1 MSEDS
6 NVVPLPGTFWV
17 VPNELLAGSYPGHSD
32 RDAMDMRL
40 QALLD
45 SGIRSVI
52 NLVAEEEVL
61 EHENGEL
68 FAPYEDRLE
77 ELGEARGELIEIQ
90 RHAIEVSQPPT
101 PAEMEIILDAIDAEI
116 DGRNSPTFVHCS
128 DGHGRTGTV
137 IGCYLARHE
146 IAVGK
151 DALDRISELRSG
163 DTELSAHKSPAN
175 IVQERLV
182 TRWKPEQ

>member
-68 FAPYEDRLE
+68 FAPYEDRLVNLHSAAPN
-77 ELGEARGELIEIQ
+77 LGQMR
-90 RHAIEVSQPPT
+90 
-101 PAEMEIILDAIDAEI
+101 M
-116 DGRNSPTFVHCS
+116 C
-128 DGHGRTGTV
+128 
-137 IGCYLARHE
+137 
-146 IAVGK
+146 
-151 DALDRISELRSG
+151 
-163 DTELSAHKSPAN
+163 
-175 IVQERLV
+175 
-182 TRWKPEQ
+182 